1 MYYLK
6 FTEDI
11 YIYIYILKFSILL
24 RLISFFFKY
33 VTSCSCQKVISF
45 LKKNISHFPENV
57 ENVGDHTYNS
67 CNTVLQL
74 DMVSWLLIL
83 SRFHDNVKGIHLL
96 LQKMAREPPHKE
108 DSTDGKQGCINQG
121 SAHRRPDPG

>member
-1 MYYLK
+1 MFKSDSVYEINFLFCVYMYYLK

-11 YIYIYILKFSILL
+11 CILKFSILL
-24 RLISFFFKY
+24 RLITFFLKY
-33 VTSCSCQKVISF
+33 VISCSCQKVISF

-96 LQKMAREPPHKE
+96 L
-108 DSTDGKQGCINQG
+108 
-121 SAHRRPDPG
+121 